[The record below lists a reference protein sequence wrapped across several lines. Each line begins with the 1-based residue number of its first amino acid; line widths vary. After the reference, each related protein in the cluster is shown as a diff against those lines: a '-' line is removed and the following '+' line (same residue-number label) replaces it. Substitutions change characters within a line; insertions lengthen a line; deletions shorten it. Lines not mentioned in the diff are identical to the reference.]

1 MRCAL
6 DYDPVCC
13 ASGRSATRRTQAA
26 TSYGVFCLGRFF
38 RSRPPHIMCQ
48 STITWSLPS
57 ASEEGSIEFTHPEK
71 PVRGGNAFALL
82 ADVACLSELARPWPA
97 ALGVMPPLHVL
108 ADLASYECHDG
119 MGRSQRRCALLNTH
133 IRSTR
138 IALDDAGLMH
148 TSSPHTSYN
157 KLETLCEEDE
167 EEAEVEEVDEVE
179 GVEAGLEAAARRRR
193 KYTGPTSSTVRCLL
207 PHCI

>member
-1 MRCAL
+1 
-6 DYDPVCC
+6 
-13 ASGRSATRRTQAA
+13 
-26 TSYGVFCLGRFF
+26 
-38 RSRPPHIMCQ
+38 MCQ

-82 ADVACLSELARPWPA
+82 ADVAGLSELGQQPWQA

-119 MGRSQRRCALLNTH
+119 MGRSQRRCVLLNTH

-157 KLETLCEEDE
+157 KLETLCEEDD
-167 EEAEVEEVDEVE
+167 EEASQHGSFRVSQHRSNLTRPKREQDDLDILAEQKKRIV
-179 GVEAGLEAAARRRR
+179 
-193 KYTGPTSSTVRCLL
+193 S
-207 PHCI
+207 